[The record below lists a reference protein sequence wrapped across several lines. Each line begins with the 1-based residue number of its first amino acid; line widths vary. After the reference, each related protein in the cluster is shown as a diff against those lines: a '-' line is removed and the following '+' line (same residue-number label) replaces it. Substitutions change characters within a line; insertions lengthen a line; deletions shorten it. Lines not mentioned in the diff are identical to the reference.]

1 LLQSSLTPS
10 KSFTPSFH
18 LSILDALASESMPT
32 LSLFPL
38 KTSITSY
45 FVLSLDL
52 YFLALP
58 FHDLPFLPFIYP
70 SLPSS
75 VFIGLSFFI
84 FFGISCDLP
93 FACHVV
99 CRPTMFF
106 SNYIYSLRIY
116 THWTME
122 WWIHAGFILFM
133 LLEMW
138 LFNSR
143 QVSSAKAWVCRG
155 CSSVTA
161 SDRPL
166 QEIPCPLQGF
176 RGQENYGCYLFL
188 WLSESDEDLD
198 TSMAPSYGSDTA
210 AEQGQSVAAA
220 FLTYMAT

>member
-1 LLQSSLTPS
+1 MDHGGGSFEVKHGPFYYEVINKILTYGSFDALDNRATGGSVKLLRMVSLLQSSLTPS

-52 YFLALP
+52 YFPALP

-122 WWIHAGFILFM
+122 
-133 LLEMW
+133 
-138 LFNSR
+138 
-143 QVSSAKAWVCRG
+143 
-155 CSSVTA
+155 
-161 SDRPL
+161 
-166 QEIPCPLQGF
+166 
-176 RGQENYGCYLFL
+176 
-188 WLSESDEDLD
+188 
-198 TSMAPSYGSDTA
+198 
-210 AEQGQSVAAA
+210 
-220 FLTYMAT
+220 